1 MIFFTKN
8 NCFHAWFGNINGYCK
23 GKSDDQLLISI
34 QLLYIK
40 SLIAYE
46 NKSCN
51 WYLSILIFKYR
62 SEKNEIQ
69 KPSFIEEQQNLC
81 AKERFNT
88 IEDNEDKK
96 QLFENSIP
104 RETGNIDL
112 RANEN
117 SIDTYT

>member
-1 MIFFTKN
+1 M
-8 NCFHAWFGNINGYCK
+8 
-23 GKSDDQLLISI
+23 
-34 QLLYIK
+34 
-40 SLIAYE
+40 
-46 NKSCN
+46 
-51 WYLSILIFKYR
+51 IFKYR